1 MDDPFEM
8 KEELLKRIN
17 ELGDSWPKN
26 TLDEL
31 IHSLGGPDK
40 VAEMTGRKGNF
51 QYILLMRKTYR
62 KKLNHHTSISS
73 KNFVGYFNEQMHLDI
88 NKKSGN

>member
-1 MDDPFEM
+1 MNDPFEM

-26 TLDEL
+26 TIDEL
-31 IHSLGGPDK
+31 IHTLGGPEN

-51 QYILLMRKTYR
+51 QYILLMWKTYR
-62 KKLNHHTSISS
+62 KK
-73 KNFVGYFNEQMHLDI
+73 
-88 NKKSGN
+88 